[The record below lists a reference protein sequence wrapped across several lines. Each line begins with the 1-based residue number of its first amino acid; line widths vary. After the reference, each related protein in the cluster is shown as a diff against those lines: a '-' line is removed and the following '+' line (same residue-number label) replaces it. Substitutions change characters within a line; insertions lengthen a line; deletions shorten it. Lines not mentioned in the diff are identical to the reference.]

1 MGKKMIPDPPF
12 LDEEERDLMESFGEG
27 KWIPLEGTEL
37 REQALKLRKAAA
49 ETIAASG
56 LKTERMNI
64 RMSAAD
70 LRALKRRA
78 YREGIPYQTLVAS
91 VLHKYGEGRL
101 VDVDEA
107 RRVLQTPGSP
117 RKSGRPIRRTR

>member
-12 LDEEERDLMESFGEG
+12 LDEEERDLMGSFDAGE
-27 KWIPLEGTEL
+27 WIPIEGTEL

-49 ETIAASG
+49 ATIDASG

-101 VDVDEA
+101 VDLDEA
-107 RRVLQTPGSP
+107 RRVLHTSGNP
-117 RKSGRPIRRTR
+117 RK